1 MLFWGRVMRLDYVSV
16 ERLLVSNVEVPMAWA
31 IAHTKAIMPERLTRG
46 VLWNVNGARRIKL
59 QPGTRRELSAA
70 PILPPTRFV
79 CFEAMLQKTLDY
91 PNDALD
97 IAHIRAA
104 AYRTCGVAN
113 DAAAPAYV
121 LLETRGTS
129 NTTSRRIANFD
140 ATRELLETYAR
151 TIGLPLEVRQF
162 SSQMSYCDQVK
173 VTANARVFFG
183 VHGMAQENAIFMRPG
198 SVLIELFERGYASEL
213 HRGNVGRQQLFR
225 GSDMHYASAALLE
238 INCSFSARG
247 ISPPCTC
254 SAAARDGRAALPHC
268 SSSRGGSP
276 QFCQAGWKFDSQC
289 PSIVSIA
296 ELTTLLAGVTR
307 RLTAAGGWP
316 SQTAA
321 ASR

>member
-1 MLFWGRVMRLDYVSV
+1 MLFWGRVMRLDYVPV

-151 TIGLPLEVRQF
+151 TIGLPLEVQQF

>member
-1 MLFWGRVMRLDYVSV
+1 MLFWGRVMRLDYVPV

-151 TIGLPLEVRQF
+151 TIGLPLEVQQF

-173 VTANARVFFG
+173 VAANARLFFG

-198 SVLIELFERGYASEL
+198 SVLIELFHTSYASEL
-213 HRGNVGRQQLFR
+213 RRGDVGREQLFR

-238 INCSFSARG
+238 TNCSFSARN
-247 ISPPCTC
+247 IKPPCTC
-254 SAAARDGRAALPHC
+254 SAAALAGRAALPHC
-268 SSSRGGSP
+268 SSSRWKSP
-276 QFCQAGWKFDSQC
+276 LFCQTGWKFDRRC
-289 PSIVSIA
+289 PSIVNIA
-296 ELTTLLAGVTR
+296 ELTTLLAVVTR
-307 RLTAAGGWP
+307 HLTASGWP
-316 SQTAA
+316 I
-321 ASR
+321 

>member
-1 MLFWGRVMRLDYVSV
+1 MLFWGRVMRLDYVRV
-16 ERLLVSNVEVPMAWA
+16 ERLLVSNSEIPMAWA
-31 IAHTKAIMPERLTRG
+31 LAHTKAIMPERLTRG
-46 VLWNVNGARRIKL
+46 VLWNVDGARRIRL
-59 QPGTRRELSAA
+59 QPGARRELSAA

-113 DAAAPAYV
+113 DAVAPAYV

-151 TIGLPLEVRQF
+151 KIGLPLEVQQF

-173 VTANARVFFG
+173 VAANARLFFG

-198 SVLIELFERGYASEL
+198 SVLIELFHTSYASEL
-213 HRGNVGRQQLFR
+213 RRDDVGRKQLFR
-225 GSDMHYASAALLE
+225 GSDMHYAAAALLE
-238 INCSFSARG
+238 TDCSFSARG
-247 ISPPCTC
+247 MKPPCTC
-254 SAAARDGRAALPHC
+254 SAAARAARAALPHC
-268 SSSRGGSP
+268 AGP
-276 QFCQAGWKFDSQC
+276 LFCQGVWKFDPKC
-289 PSIVSIA
+289 ASIVNIA
-296 ELTTLLAGVTR
+296 ELTTLLAVVRPT
-307 RLTAAGGWP
+307 
-316 SQTAA
+316 
-321 ASR
+321 